1 MIDATDPDRIVITRW
16 DGGEII
22 LPLREHPGER
32 ISMIHEIEDFID
44 DIRSD
49 TLPEIDVRFGA
60 EVIAA
65 CGAAYLSA
73 IEKRAITLNE
83 FKEFSRGFVEKY
95 GDNEE
100 ADEAILS
107 YLLKP
112 YTISKG

>member
-1 MIDATDPDRIVITRW
+1 MIDATELDRITITRW

-22 LPLREHPGER
+22 LPLREYPGER
-32 ISMIHEIEDFID
+32 ISMTHEIEDFID
-44 DIRSD
+44 NIRSD
-49 TLPEIDVRFGA
+49 TPPDIDVRFGA

-73 IEKRAITLNE
+73 IEKRAVTLDE
-83 FKEFSRGFVEKY
+83 FKAFSREFVEKY

-107 YLLKP
+107 YLLGP
-112 YTISKG
+112 YRK